1 MDHDGIRLLLISD
14 IHCLGTSRTG
24 FSYLAGDNRTTKETL
39 KLLDNILSK
48 YWGSVDYVLIS
59 GDVTDSGKDHQYV
72 AALSVLDNY
81 DPERIAVI
89 PGNHD
94 LANVNSTQS
103 WHWKMRKF
111 KKHMEKYLTPG
122 PEPVDSNQYFPYVR
136 RLKEGF
142 TLFGVDSTLR
152 QTALGIISDR
162 QLRALA
168 EMLDDPAYE
177 NDHKIVM
184 LHHDV
189 TGSVKS
195 FSGFNI
201 GYGNILKNKDDF
213 LDVIRG
219 HVAKSGRRDVT
230 VIFGHTHVKRV
241 EPDFMDNVNFACVP
255 SLGGIYNED
264 FIRLDILGD
273 GTMVE
278 IEDDEG
284 RKPKKR
290 LVVKIQNFLST
301 AIPLKLNS

>member
-1 MDHDGIRLLLISD
+1 MSGDGIRLLLISD
-14 IHCLGTSRTG
+14 IHCLGNSRAG
-24 FSYLAGDNRTTKETL
+24 FSYLAGDNRTTRETL
-39 KLLDNILSK
+39 KILDDALSRH
-48 YWGSVDYVLIS
+48 WGSVDYVLIS
-59 GDVTDSGKDHQYV
+59 GDVTDSGKDKQYV

-111 KKHMEKYLTPG
+111 KKYMEKYLTPG
-122 PEPVDSNQYFPYVR
+122 PEPVDSNTYFPYVR

-142 TLFGVDSTLR
+142 VLFGVDSTLR

-168 EMLDDPAYE
+168 AMLDAPE
-177 NDHKIVM
+177 FQNDHKIVM

-189 TGSVKS
+189 TGDVKS

-201 GYGNILKNKDDF
+201 KYGNILKNKDDF

-219 HVAKSGRRDVT
+219 HAAKSGRRDVT

-241 EPDFMDNVNFACVP
+241 EPDFMDNVNFICVP

-264 FIRLDILGD
+264 YIRMDIAGD

-278 IEDDEG
+278 VADDDG

-290 LVVKIQNFLST
+290 LVAKIQDFMT
-301 AIPLKLNS
+301 AGFPFRLNS